1 MVSIVPGLHQALVW
15 AVQRVQQRG
24 TEESGVEGGVSSTCP
39 TIKGSEERER
49 GKEQVEM
56 FRGHP
61 ESNTSRHRN
70 LDQVFLIDAQN
81 YPYS

>member
-24 TEESGVEGGVSSTCP
+24 AEESGAEGGVSSTCP
-39 TIKGSEERER
+39 TIKDGEERER

-56 FRGHP
+56 FQGHP
-61 ESNTSRHRN
+61 GSNTSWHRN
-70 LDQVFLIDAQN
+70 LDQVF
-81 YPYS
+81 

>member
-24 TEESGVEGGVSSTCP
+24 AEESGVEGGVSSTCP
-39 TIKGSEERER
+39 TIKDGEERER
-49 GKEQVEM
+49 GKEQAEM
-56 FRGHP
+56 FQGHP

-70 LDQVFLIDAQN
+70 LDQVFLIDVQN
-81 YPYS
+81 HPYS